1 DGYTDE
7 RSAIIEWVQKHNETS
22 PITRQPIK
30 IQSNYGFDVNDFH
43 RLYNNRGT
51 TLTLIQIR
59 NYLHMKKHD
68 SIFDGYTTIPWPS
81 QHDRI
86 TRFKLQSKDETA
98 VSHYS
103 TTGPVFG
110 LDDIYICNRAYEN
123 NFSYSNNKND
133 VSK

>member
-1 DGYTDE
+1 MLINRLFQREKKWLLICKPTED
-7 RSAIIEWVQKHNETS
+7 
-22 PITRQPIK
+22 
-30 IQSNYGFDVNDFH
+30 GFDVNDFH

-68 SIFDGYTTIPWPS
+68 SIFDGYTTKPWPS